1 MDNHK
6 HEHTHEHS
14 HTHAHDHEH
23 CHIHNEVEGY
33 EHAHEGHEHDHHEHN
48 HNHPYE
54 ISMDSELDLSKE
66 EKTLK
71 ILLDHWVEHN
81 KSHEDGFKDWI
92 EKSKLMGKEKTAEFI
107 QKAVEAME
115 NANEMLIKAKENM

>member
-1 MDNHK
+1 MSAD
-6 HEHTHEHS
+6 
-14 HTHAHDHEH
+14 
-23 CHIHNEVEGY
+23 G
-33 EHAHEGHEHDHHEHN
+33 
-48 HNHPYE
+48 
-54 ISMDSELDLSKE
+54 ELNLSKE

-71 ILLDHWVEHN
+71 ILLDHWVDHN

-92 EKSKLMGKEKTAEFI
+92 EKSKSMGKVKTAEFI